1 MMMILTFTAKI
12 MKKNNLNSIQN
23 IKTVTVPNFIEATIK
38 SNKLK
43 NSQLSILPLSS
54 SMMQFKDSK
63 KIQKKRY

>member
-1 MMMILTFTAKI
+1 MMILTFTAKI

-23 IKTVTVPNFIEATIK
+23 IKIATVLNFIEATIK

-54 SMMQFKDSK
+54 SMMRFKDSK